1 MRARMMTLK
10 AVGCVWCTL
19 VALVIVI
26 SIIGVWMSEG
36 FSGVQRVMSPFDVW
50 NFVAMA
56 VIMAPGAAALYWA
69 DRIKE
74 RLRYER

>member
-1 MRARMMTLK
+1 MRAWMMTLK

-26 SIIGVWMSEG
+26 GIIGVWK
-36 FSGVQRVMSPFDVW
+36 FDVW
-50 NFVAMA
+50 NFVAMT